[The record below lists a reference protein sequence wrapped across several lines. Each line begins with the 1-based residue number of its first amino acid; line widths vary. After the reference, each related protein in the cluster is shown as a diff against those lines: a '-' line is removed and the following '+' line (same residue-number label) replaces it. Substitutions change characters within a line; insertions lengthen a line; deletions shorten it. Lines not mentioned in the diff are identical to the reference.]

1 MQLYLYKTKDSNR
14 VLNKTLTNESLLN
27 INLKRDTDIVR
38 PTIQL
43 MKVTGINFKQFNYAH
58 IPELNRFY
66 FINHIESVNNSV
78 DKLYLECDVL
88 ETYKADILNCSG
100 TIKRD
105 IKAGDYGA
113 VNADSTVNIITTHK
127 ADVKLTLENNIVL
140 TTLEVR
146 KNG

>member
-43 MKVTGINFKQFNYAH
+43 MKVLGVDFKQFNYAH
-58 IPELNRFY
+58 IPDLNRFY
-66 FINHIESVNNSV
+66 FINNIESVNNSV

-88 ETYKADILNCSG
+88 ETYKADILASEMTYKRTAG
-100 TIKRD
+100 T
-105 IKAGDYGA
+105 GD
-113 VNADSTVNIITTHK
+113 NIITDASTGVNINTK
-127 ADVKLTLENNIVL
+127 IDSNITLDDGESIVL
-140 TTLEVR
+140 TTV
-146 KNG
+146 GV

>member
-43 MKVTGINFKQFNYAH
+43 MKVAGVNFKQFNYAH

-66 FINHIESVNNSV
+66 FINNIESVNNSV

-88 ETYKADILNCSG
+88 ETYKADILASEM
-100 TIKRD
+100 TYTATAKT
-105 IKAGDYGA
+105 GD
-113 VNADSTVNIITTHK
+113 NIITDAITG
-127 ADVKLTLENNIVL
+127 VNINTRINSNITLDDGESIVL
-140 TTLEVR
+140 TTV
-146 KNG
+146 GV

>member
-43 MKVTGINFKQFNYAH
+43 MKVAGMDFKQFNYAH
-58 IPELNRFY
+58 IPDLNRFY
-66 FINHIESVNNSV
+66 FISNIESVNNSV

-88 ETYKADILNCSG
+88 ETYKADILSSEM
-100 TIKRD
+100 TYTATART
-105 IKAGDYGA
+105 GDNVITDANTG
-113 VNADSTVNIITTHK
+113 VNINTKINSNITL
-127 ADVKLTLENNIVL
+127 DDGESIVL
-140 TTLEVR
+140 TTV
-146 KNG
+146 GV

>member
-1 MQLYLYKTKDSNR
+1 MQLYLYKTRDSNR

-43 MKVTGINFKQFNYAH
+43 MKVAGMDFKQFNYAH

-88 ETYKADILNCSG
+88 ETYKADILASEM
-100 TIKRD
+100 TYTATAR
-105 IKAGDYGA
+105 AGD
-113 VNADSTVNIITTHK
+113 NIITDANTG
-127 ADVKLTLENNIVL
+127 VNINTTINSNITLDDGESIVL
-140 TTLEVR
+140 TTV
-146 KNG
+146 GV